1 MSTPI
6 QYRVATIADVP
17 QIASSRL
24 ADTVAGPADPRI
36 AAYLA
41 GQHHPQK
48 ALSPRIAY
56 IALAGSGVVGHI
68 AGHLTRRFDCEGEV
82 QYLYVVPDLRRDGIA
97 SALLLELA
105 AWFIQQKAFRVCVD
119 VNPDSPAARPFYLH
133 HGATALRP
141 GWMVWGDPARLVP
154 PGGWC
159 GGDG

>member
-1 MSTPI
+1 MSTPTAPI
-6 QYRVATIADVP
+6 QYRVATIADAP
-17 QIASSRL
+17 QMASSRL
-24 ADTVAGPADPRI
+24 ADTAAGPADPRI

-48 ALSPRIAY
+48 ALPPRIGY
-56 IALAGSGVVGHI
+56 VALAGSRVVGYI

-82 QYLYVVPDLRRDGIA
+82 QYLYVAPEYRRDGIA

-105 AWFIQQKAFRVCVD
+105 GWFIQQKAFRVCVD

-141 GWMVWGDPARLVP
+141 GWMVWEDIRRR
-154 PGGWC
+154 
-159 GGDG
+159 